1 MIKLR
6 ATNFQSIKDAEIDVD
21 GFTLLVGETSAG
33 KSAFLRSLVASTCNK
48 FRSGFVRY
56 GEKEL
61 GTSFEADG
69 HTFTTSKSDNGG
81 TTMVLDDTT
90 FTKMGRDVPKEI
102 ADFLNIG
109 NLEVSDSKFNL
120 NVHPQFQKP
129 LLLEF
134 SQKKVMEILSTSKGL
149 TDLKTAQSLLT
160 SKRSEVKGSI
170 TATDRL
176 REDTSRSLEQSVAK
190 MSKVKEPFL
199 SYQKDYECYKQLS
212 TRSERLNALN
222 ALLEEADRYRHC
234 IDVRSKSLETMTT
247 CIESLDKQKTTKE
260 RLCSLKES
268 LVKQSYH
275 SDKIKRAESRI
286 SILEKCSEITDLIYD
301 ISMRGRK
308 VTQLDCA
315 LVKRRSDLEKV
326 DRLTIKQDALVRLSD
341 IQSELTDKKTRLSR
355 LKLLSANIESLDLKR
370 KEVDRLDSIVNKG
383 ICPICGNLITN
394 HNH

>member
-212 TRSERLNALN
+212 TRSTL
-222 ALLEEADRYRHC
+222 
-234 IDVRSKSLETMTT
+234 
-247 CIESLDKQKTTKE
+247 
-260 RLCSLKES
+260 
-268 LVKQSYH
+268 
-275 SDKIKRAESRI
+275 
-286 SILEKCSEITDLIYD
+286 
-301 ISMRGRK
+301 
-308 VTQLDCA
+308 
-315 LVKRRSDLEKV
+315 
-326 DRLTIKQDALVRLSD
+326 
-341 IQSELTDKKTRLSR
+341 
-355 LKLLSANIESLDLKR
+355 
-370 KEVDRLDSIVNKG
+370 
-383 ICPICGNLITN
+383 
-394 HNH
+394 